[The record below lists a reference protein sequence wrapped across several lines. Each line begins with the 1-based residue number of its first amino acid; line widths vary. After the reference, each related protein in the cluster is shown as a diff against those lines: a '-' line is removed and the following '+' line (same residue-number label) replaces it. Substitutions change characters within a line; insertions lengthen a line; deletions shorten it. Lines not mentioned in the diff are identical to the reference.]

1 MEKNGAPLPS
11 NNLRLK
17 MERFYD
23 DEDEEKEPYSDPYF
37 EEEETAEVVGYID
50 EKGILDVIKLDITQS
65 KINQKLL
72 ISAIKIVK
80 NNWLWFFKTT
90 DKKVEEIKK
99 TYLVFNEIVNDF
111 ESLAKAINNKKE

>member
-1 MEKNGAPLPS
+1 
-11 NNLRLK
+11 

-23 DEDEEKEPYSDPYF
+23 DEDDEKEPYSDRYF
-37 EEEETAEVVGYID
+37 DEEEAGEVVGYID
-50 EKGILDVIKLDITQS
+50 EKGILDVMKLDITQS

-80 NNWLWFFKTT
+80 ENWLWFFKTT

-99 TYLVFNEIVNDF
+99 AYLVFNEIVNDF
-111 ESLAKAINNKKE
+111 ESLAKVINNKKE